1 MRVAAP
7 GLDRAAAYPVAFA
20 SGVTGAL
27 AFPEPGVAPLAIVA
41 LFGLVIASSGQG
53 ARRGAALGFV
63 FGLGFFGVLIYWISL
78 VGVFAYLALVA
89 LESLFVGL
97 FGAIWGAA
105 STRWSGSLPVHLLGP
120 AVLWVAIVEYARS
133 VFPVRGFTWGQLA
146 QSQHDVP
153 HLLKVTGLGGS
164 WLLAGLLVV
173 VSCVMV
179 LALGRFLSR
188 RWGTALEWV
197 CVAAGLLLAP
207 IAIPEPSA
215 EGRSVRVAIVQGN
228 VPDMPVSFEKEL
240 AILRSHVTLTESLGQ
255 DVDLVVWPESAV
267 GIDPEREPFV
277 AEEIAAAARA
287 VDAPMIVGGNLDLPG
302 DRYRVMAFL
311 ISPEGNFIDRY
322 QKTHLVPFGEYVP
335 ARRYLEWIP
344 ALDQIPRDAVAADDE
359 IVFDLPSGRIAP
371 VISFEGDFGSLVRS
385 RIRAGG
391 RLLVVATNTSTW
403 GETWA
408 SAQHLAMS
416 QVRAAENGVWVIHG
430 AISGISAFVDPA
442 GRVVQRTELWEATT
456 SVSEVRFA
464 DALTPY
470 ARLGDWFAY
479 LCVGLAIASAGVALV
494 SRRRTGDTVE

>member
-1 MRVAAP
+1 M
-7 GLDRAAAYPVAFA
+7 
-20 SGVTGAL
+20 
-27 AFPEPGVAPLAIVA
+27 
-41 LFGLVIASSGQG
+41 
-53 ARRGAALGFV
+53 
-63 FGLGFFGVLIYWISL
+63 
-78 VGVFAYLALVA
+78 
-89 LESLFVGL
+89 
-97 FGAIWGAA
+97 
-105 STRWSGSLPVHLLGP
+105 
-120 AVLWVAIVEYARS
+120 
-133 VFPVRGFTWGQLA
+133 
-146 QSQHDVP
+146 
-153 HLLKVTGLGGS
+153 
-164 WLLAGLLVV
+164 
-173 VSCVMV
+173 
-179 LALGRFLSR
+179 
-188 RWGTALEWV
+188 
-197 CVAAGLLLAP
+197 
-207 IAIPEPSA
+207 
-215 EGRSVRVAIVQGN
+215 RVAIVQGN

-240 AILRSHVTLTESLGQ
+240 AILRSHVTLTESLEQ

-277 AEEIAAAARA
+277 AEEIAAAART
-287 VDAPMIVGGNLDLPG
+287 VDAPMIVGGNLDLPE

-311 ISPEGNFIDRY
+311 ISPEGDFIDRY

-344 ALDQIPRDAVAADDE
+344 ALDQVPRDAVAADDE
-359 IVFDLPSGRIAP
+359 VVFDLPSGRIAP

-430 AISGISAFVDPA
+430 AISGISAFVDPT
-442 GRVVQRTELWEATT
+442 GRVVRRTGLWEATT
-456 SVSEVRFA
+456 AMSEVRFA
-464 DALTPY
+464 DAVTLY